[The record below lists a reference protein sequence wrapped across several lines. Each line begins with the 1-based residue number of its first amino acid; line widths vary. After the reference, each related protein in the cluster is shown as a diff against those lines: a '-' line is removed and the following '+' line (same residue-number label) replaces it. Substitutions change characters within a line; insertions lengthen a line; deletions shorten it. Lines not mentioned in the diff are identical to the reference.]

1 MDWQGWITFGFVATV
16 ALTGTMVAAQ
26 MAGWSRMDIPLML
39 GTLVTGRPERARA
52 AGLVIHLV
60 NGQIFALLYASAF
73 ASIGYATWWLGVT
86 FGVIH
91 GVAALTVIV
100 PFLPG
105 LHPRMSAERS
115 GPALTAALEPPGLFA
130 LNYGVQTPAVALAAH
145 AIYGLILGMFLGP
158 R

>member
-16 ALTGTMVAAQ
+16 ALTGTMAAAQ

-39 GTLVTGRPERARA
+39 GTVITGRPEQART
-52 AGLVIHLV
+52 AGLLVHLV
-60 NGQIFALLYASAF
+60 NGQVFALLYASAF

-86 FGVIH
+86 FGILH
-91 GVAALTVIV
+91 GLAALVVIV

-105 LHPRMSAERS
+105 VHPRMTSERA
-115 GPALTAALEPPGLFA
+115 GPSLTAALEPPGLFA
-130 LNYGVQTPAVALAAH
+130 LNYGVQTPAVALVAH